1 MARDNPETNLIIIRL
16 EADPHG
22 RAVLLGSLILLLVSC
37 LGSMCVSWDNSFL
50 SVKTRVG
57 FQALEGVSLP
67 GTALTLPPTGQVH
80 LLGGNLRRPPH
91 SRHTL
96 GRTAIL
102 NLGPLH
108 WKHGVLAT
116 GPPGKTSQ
124 SRILKFMLQRCGR
137 TGDTVNY
144 SKRCT

>member
-1 MARDNPETNLIIIRL
+1 MARDNPETNPIIIRL

-22 RAVLLGSLILLLVSC
+22 RTQVLLGSLTLLLVSC

-50 SVKTRVG
+50 SVKTRVR

-80 LLGGNLRRPPH
+80 LLGGNLRHPPH

-96 GRTAIL
+96 GRIAIL
-102 NLGPLH
+102 NLGPPALEAWSPSH
-108 WKHGVLAT
+108 WT
-116 GPPGKTSQ
+116 T
-124 SRILKFMLQRCGR
+124 RE
-137 TGDTVNY
+137 D
-144 SKRCT
+144 